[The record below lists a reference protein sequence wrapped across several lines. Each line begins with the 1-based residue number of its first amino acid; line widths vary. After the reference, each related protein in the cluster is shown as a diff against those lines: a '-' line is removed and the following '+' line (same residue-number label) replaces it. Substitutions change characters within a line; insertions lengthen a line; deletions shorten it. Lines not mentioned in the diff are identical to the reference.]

1 MEVTTYNFYL
11 LPSMVG
17 ENNNLEVVSPEDRI
31 SQQDA
36 NKKRFTRVDI
46 SQFPGIQ
53 SCGCF

>member
-1 MEVTTYNFYL
+1 
-11 LPSMVG
+11 MVG
-17 ENNNLEVVSPEDRI
+17 ENNNLEVVSAEDRI

-53 SCGCF
+53 SCGGF

>member
-17 ENNNLEVVSPEDRI
+17 ENNNLEVVSAEDRI

-36 NKKRFTRVDI
+36 NKKGFTRADI